1 MDAKNH
7 HDFFISNFENSHF
20 LSNTLHARFEW
31 SLSMT
36 VWYLSILHRYYEYK
50 KNYQYGARR
59 PSGTLTA
66 PCEQPNKSSSILRVL
81 AWQVALLLDLS
92 ASLRNPLFASNRSSV
107 CTELPPVTIT
117 YTCTFWEWSLIPIDF
132 VNNSEQKVFCEKFLQ
147 FVNLLVILKY
157 HIWRIFFNGFVYF
170 TLQQLRLPLTNF

>member
-50 KNYQYGARR
+50 KNYQYGSRR

-66 PCEQPNKSSSILRVL
+66 PCEQRNKSSSILRVL

-107 CTELPPVTIT
+107 CTELPPVTFT
-117 YTCTFWEWSLIPIDF
+117 STCTFLRVIVDPNRFCSQFRTKSVLRE
-132 VNNSEQKVFCEKFLQ
+132 VFA
-147 FVNLLVILKY
+147 
-157 HIWRIFFNGFVYF
+157 VY
-170 TLQQLRLPLTNF
+170 